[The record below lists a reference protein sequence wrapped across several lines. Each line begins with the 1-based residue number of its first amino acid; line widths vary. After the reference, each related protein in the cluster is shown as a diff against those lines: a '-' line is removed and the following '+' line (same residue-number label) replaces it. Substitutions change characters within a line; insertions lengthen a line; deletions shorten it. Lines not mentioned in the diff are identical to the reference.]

1 MADLPSSRKNAGPCQ
16 AKKKADVTALSAAVE
31 ADTQRHLRN
40 SAKMQVYPQETHLY
54 PEASKAGNLD
64 VRVAG
69 QVGASDIVRTL

>member
-1 MADLPSSRKNAGPCQ
+1 
-16 AKKKADVTALSAAVE
+16 
-31 ADTQRHLRN
+31 
-40 SAKMQVYPQETHLY
+40 MQVYPQETHLY